1 MARLDARKL
10 EHATL
15 EEIRIR
21 AVQQVQAGESPEAVI
36 RALGFSSRCI
46 YSWLAMYRAGGWDAL
61 KAKRIPGRPR
71 KLAAQNLQWVYRTVT
86 GKNPLQ
92 LGFPFALWTR
102 GMIAKLIAKHCGV
115 RLSLVSVGRLLAQ
128 LGLTCQKPLWCKR
141 CVRDAGYVGGA
152 MCMLDRSGAAA
163 KCCCQRRGVS
173 SGARLAG

>member
-1 MARLDARKL
+1 MCYAHGMARLDARKL
-10 EHATL
+10 DHATL

-71 KLAAQNLQWVYRTVT
+71 KLAARDLQWVYRTVT

-115 RLSLVSVGRLLAQ
+115 RLSLASVGRLLAQ
-128 LGLTCQKPLWCKR
+128 LGLTCQKPLWGPISR
-141 CVRDAGYVGGA
+141 MVHG
-152 MCMLDRSGAAA
+152 
-163 KCCCQRRGVS
+163 S
-173 SGARLAG
+173 S